1 METMTKMDKTTYM
14 REWKR
19 NDYANNKA
27 KTQQRNKV
35 YYYKYKFGL
44 SDELMKKYGITLP
57 YVAKIKEAVEEFK
70 IADLSLSVS
79 YLEDLLTELK
89 AQQSL

>member
-1 METMTKMDKTTYM
+1 
-14 REWKR
+14 
-19 NDYANNKA
+19 
-27 KTQQRNKV
+27 
-35 YYYKYKFGL
+35 
-44 SDELMKKYGITLP
+44 MKKYGITLP

-70 IADLSLSVS
+70 TADLSLSVS

>member
-1 METMTKMDKTTYM
+1 
-14 REWKR
+14 
-19 NDYANNKA
+19 
-27 KTQQRNKV
+27 
-35 YYYKYKFGL
+35 
-44 SDELMKKYGITLP
+44 MKKYGITLP

-70 IADLSLSVS
+70 MADLSLSVS